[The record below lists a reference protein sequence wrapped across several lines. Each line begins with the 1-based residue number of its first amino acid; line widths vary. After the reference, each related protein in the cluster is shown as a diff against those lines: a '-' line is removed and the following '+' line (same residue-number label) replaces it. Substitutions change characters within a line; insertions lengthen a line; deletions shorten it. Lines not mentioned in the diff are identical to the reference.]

1 MICWSWNHELVI
13 NNQEDEV
20 KQTLNDERRE
30 ILIRGYVLP
39 SIEQAGLEEACSDGE
54 RIIIDKLLTCQPV
67 VVKRVIMNGRVW
79 KVILSS
85 KSVKRLP

>member
-1 MICWSWNHELVI
+1 MICWHELVI

-39 SIEQAGLEEACSDGE
+39 SIEQAGLEEARSDGE